1 MVLPAKHL
9 AKCHQS
15 RFNLLL

>member
-1 MVLPAKHL
+1 MVLTVKHL